1 MSAASAPSQ
10 LPFAPRPF
18 PNELFSSWMLRI
30 ADANCI
36 SLQELMFGFR
46 SCHPDVLCPNTLD
59 WGFSTAFLN
68 AMARFCRAP
77 AGTLRSLDLRTR
89 LPQAQKVLL
98 LHLKPVSD
106 ECLRCRKERV
116 GYAFCPTCISQ
127 QRYVH
132 ARWEWAFPAL
142 LFCHVHKSPLR
153 HGCPM
158 CGEDDPLPFGALAV
172 PSVLCWSCGADLTG
186 RAFGSHVG
194 RVDSTH
200 AFVEKAYRAALRGT
214 SRDYALL
221 GDHTAAQFQRFVDD
235 LFQLLAWYPS
245 PGLSPRSTDPRNL
258 HFAFRR
264 DILGII
270 AALLVNAAPA
280 SEQHGT
286 GIKFREGLALWL
298 RVLALLSRRE
308 AEWIEAASELWPSAL
323 RQRLNSALHQH
334 ERSRSRSSPFRCTFF
349 RPGLKYINHFE
360 FRSLSAV
367 NEAEQQNSGI

>member
-18 PNELFSSWMLRI
+18 PNELFSSWMLRV

-36 SLQELMFGFR
+36 SLQELMLGFQ
-46 SCHPDVLCPNTLD
+46 SCHPEVQCPNSLD
-59 WGFSTAFLN
+59 WDFSIEFLK

-77 AGTLRSLDLRTR
+77 AGTLRSLDLRSR
-89 LPQAQKVLL
+89 LPKAQKVLL
-98 LHLKPVSD
+98 LHLRAVSD
-106 ECLRCRKERV
+106 ECLRCRKVRI
-116 GYAFCPTCISQ
+116 GYAFCTACIAQ

-153 HGCPM
+153 YGCPM
-158 CGEDDPLPFGALAV
+158 CGEDDPLPFGAPAV
-172 PSVLCWSCGADLTG
+172 TSIPCWSCGTDLAG

-194 RVDSTH
+194 RADSTY
-200 AFVEKAYRAALRGT
+200 AFVEKVYRAALRGT
-214 SRDYALL
+214 SPDYALL
-221 GDHTAAQFQRFVDD
+221 GDNTAVQFRCFVDD
-235 LFQLLAWYPS
+235 FFQLLAWYPS

-258 HFAFRR
+258 HFAFRK

-270 AALLVNAAPA
+270 AALIVNAAPG

-286 GIKFREGLALWL
+286 SIRFREGLALWL
-298 RVLALLSRRE
+298 RVLELLSRRE
-308 AEWIEAASELWPSAL
+308 AEWIEAASELWPPAL

-334 ERSRSRSSPFRCTFF
+334 ERSRSRFSPFRCTFF
-349 RPGLKYINHFE
+349 RPGLKYINHFD

-367 NEAEQQNSGI
+367 NEAEEQNSGI